1 MSSIPRLNNGFTLLE
16 IMIVVVILS
25 LLVGMLAPNILG
37 RVDDARVAATKTD
50 ISTLMQA
57 LELYKLDNYGYPSTQ
72 EGLEV
77 LISKPMGHQDTP
89 ERREGG
95 YLKRSK
101 LPRDPWNGAYL
112 YLSPGERGLFDL
124 YSLGADGQEGGE
136 GFDADIGSWSLLNQ
150 KFKAALR

>member
-1 MSSIPRLNNGFTLLE
+1 MSSISRLSKGFTLLE

-37 RVDDARVAATKTD
+37 RVDEARVATTKTD
-50 ISTLMQA
+50 INTLMQA

-77 LISKPMGHQDTP
+77 LISKPLGKQDPT

-95 YLKRSK
+95 YLKRSE
-101 LPRDPWNGAYL
+101 LPRDPWNRVYL
-112 YLSPGERGLFDL
+112 YLSPGEHGPFDL

-136 GFDADIGSWSLLNQ
+136 SFGADIGSWNI
-150 KFKAALR
+150 